1 MLIVIKMVNLKIS
14 KNDTMQQVIIVLDE
28 RIKWYKNAIKSNEN
42 KLDEKSKEIVA
53 DCKKNLAEFQ
63 KAKKILQNI

>member
-1 MLIVIKMVNLKIS
+1 M
-14 KNDTMQQVIIVLDE
+14 MQQVILVLNE
-28 RIKWYKNAIKSNEN
+28 RIRWYKNAIKNNEK
-42 KLDEKSKEIVA
+42 KLDEMSKEIVA

>member
-1 MLIVIKMVNLKIS
+1 M
-14 KNDTMQQVIIVLDE
+14 MQQVILVLDE
-28 RIKWYKNAIKSNEN
+28 RIRWYKNAIKNNEK
-42 KLDEKSKEIVA
+42 KLDEMSKEIVA

>member
-1 MLIVIKMVNLKIS
+1 MEEVIL
-14 KNDTMQQVIIVLDE
+14 VLDE

-42 KLDEKSKEIVA
+42 KFDEKSKEIVA

-63 KAKKILQNI
+63 KAKKFLKNQ